1 MIMSYMRK
9 YKKIANICAFKPSE
23 KGMKFFMRI
32 IGITG
37 KSGSG
42 KSTLAKLLSE
52 QFNCNVINVDKIGHK
67 ATSDVENA
75 KKLCEI
81 FGNEI
86 LNKNGKIDRKKLG
99 NIVFSNKEKMDILT
113 EITWG
118 YMQNVL
124 DEIIQNE
131 QKNIIILEWLLLP
144 ISKYWDKSDIK
155 ILMKADDEK
164 RKNKVM
170 QRDQITEEYFL
181 KRDSGSID
189 YSPYKFDYI
198 FENDYKIDTMKTIV
212 KQIK

>member
-1 MIMSYMRK
+1 
-9 YKKIANICAFKPSE
+9 
-23 KGMKFFMRI
+23 MKI

-42 KSTLAKLLSE
+42 KSTLAQLLSK
-52 QFNCNVINVDKIGHK
+52 QFDCNIINVDKIGHK
-67 ATSDVENA
+67 ATSDAENT
-75 KKLCEI
+75 KKLCAI

-86 LNKNGKIDRKKLG
+86 LGKNGKIDRKKLG

-118 YMQNVL
+118 YMQNAL

-131 QKNIIILEWLLLP
+131 QKNVIILEWLLLP
-144 ISKYWDKSDIK
+144 ISKYWEKSDVK
-155 ILMKADDEK
+155 ILMKADDEE

-170 QRDQITEEYFL
+170 ERDQITEEYFL

-198 FENDYKIDTMKTIV
+198 FENDYKMATMEEIA